1 MIDRRSFLRSGMIA
15 GVATATAGGLV
26 IASESDISK
35 YAGAVGVVDPT
46 HFGLAIA
53 GTVLYMKNGQPVGI
67 VEQLVTDDSAKVI
80 GVKSFL
86 ARLL

>member
-46 HFGLAIA
+46 HFGLAIDF
-53 GTVLYMKNGQPVGI
+53 TVTLI
-67 VEQLVTDDSAKVI
+67 CSILVTLLGIHLFNKVE
-80 GVKSFL
+80 V
-86 ARLL
+86 